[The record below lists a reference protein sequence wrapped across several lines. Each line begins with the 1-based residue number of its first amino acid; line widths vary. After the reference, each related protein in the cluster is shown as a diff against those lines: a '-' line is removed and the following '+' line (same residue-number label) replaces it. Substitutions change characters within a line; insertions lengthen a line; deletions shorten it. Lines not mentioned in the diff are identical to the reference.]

1 MRPLFLKMT
10 AFGPY
15 ADTVSLNMETLG
27 ETGLYAITGET
38 GAGKTTIFDA
48 IVFALYG
55 KGSGSDRSDGEK
67 LRSKYASDDVETQV
81 ELRFLSKGKEYT
93 IRRSPTQVV
102 RGNKTPTP
110 HKAALYMSN
119 GDIVTRIAEIDQRI
133 EEDVIGVDANRFSQ
147 IVMIAQGE
155 FQKLIS
161 ADTKER
167 TETLRRI
174 FKTHTFQAL
183 QERLAEK
190 ARAKEEEYKVA
201 EREKEGALKA
211 IEGDPETAQKKDEAD
226 YRAADAERAERE
238 KALDA
243 AKSDYKK
250 GEERNK
256 LLELAENIDAELK
269 ALDAERDARQ
279 AAFKTANAEKE
290 HIEAIAAQITRD
302 ESVLP
307 KYAELSKQTQEASR
321 VREEMQEHDKAVR
334 DADRQIEEIGAE
346 NDKLVVEEQSL
357 SGASE
362 RKHKADIALRELRDR
377 RKKLTEVK
385 ERVTARDDAEKACT
399 ARKAEAEGAKS
410 EHQKALAEKSALESE
425 LKKLENAQ
433 GILAQCTAE
442 LDALEA
448 KEKSLRETMLQLSE
462 YGRAKTSCESAS
474 IAYEREKATAQRM
487 EEDARAKRDAY
498 NYNVAGY
505 IAEDLIEGEKCPV
518 CGSTHHPQRAVRPDT
533 APTKNEVEQA
543 EKAAKLAREKA
554 DRAEMECKEREVI
567 RREKRAQLAEKLP
580 NVEEAEW
587 KVALERESARN
598 KSETENARAEKGK
611 AKEAELKRKRLSE
624 IYLPEAERKEEQ
636 LRKTANEAERS
647 LGIAIDRRHVCAEEA
662 QKALRDIS
670 GDMTEDELDS
680 AIFASEKEISA
691 LENTISEEK
700 ANEKRLTDIGQQ
712 KQALQALEREQTEY
726 RATSMQKAEGCRENA
741 KNLAERIAELRKDLP
756 YSSREEAERSIEAQS
771 AEKERLEKA
780 IEDARQARDESDR
793 QYNQKRGESQALKE
807 QLKGVQKADLTALE
821 AAQKD
826 AQKAYDEADRKVQ
839 KVYARQK
846 QNLDNLSKYREKEAL
861 SKVLEEESRMMT
873 NISKTA
879 NGTLPGTARISF
891 ETFAQMTYFDWILD
905 YANLRLRHMTNGQY
919 EMRRSETGRGAAK
932 TGLEISVL
940 DHKNATERE
949 IATLSGGEKFLAAL
963 AFALGMSDAVQKTRT
978 ASVHLETMFVDEG
991 FGTLSEKYL
1000 TLALEELAQTAR
1012 EGHRLIGMISHV
1024 SEVKDGIGKR
1034 IEVTKRGME
1043 GSSARIVL

>member
-110 HKAALYMSN
+110 HKAALYMPN

-174 FKTHTFQAL
+174 FKTHGFQAL

-211 IEGDPETAQKKDEAD
+211 IEGNPETAQEKDEAD

-238 KALDA
+238 KARDA
-243 AKSDYKK
+243 AKSAYEK
-250 GEERNK
+250 GDEQNK
-256 LLELAENIDAELK
+256 RLELAENIDAELK
-269 ALDAERDARQ
+269 VLEAERDARQ
-279 AAFKTANAEKE
+279 AAFETASAEEE

-321 VREEMQEHDKAVR
+321 AREEMQGHEEAARH
-334 DADRQIEEIGAE
+334 ADRQIKEIGAE
-346 NDKLVVEEQSL
+346 NAALAAEELSL
-357 SGASE
+357 SGATE
-362 RKHKADIALRELRDR
+362 RKHKADIDLRELRDR
-377 RKKLTEVK
+377 CKKLTEVK
-385 ERVTARDDAEKACT
+385 KRVTERDDAENAC
-399 ARKAEAEGAKS
+399 AKRKAEAEEAKS

-433 GILAQCTAE
+433 AILEQWTAKLE
-442 LDALEA
+442 ALE
-448 KEKSLRETMLQLSE
+448 KEGNALTVTTNQLSLYVQANAALE
-462 YGRAKTSCESAS
+462 EATV
-474 IAYEREKATAQRM
+474 AYECAKATAQRM
-487 EEDARAKRDAY
+487 EEDARAKRVAY
-498 NYNVAGY
+498 NDNVAG
-505 IAEDLIEGEKCPV
+505 ILAKDLVEGKKCPV
-518 CGSTHHPQRAVRPDT
+518 CGSTHHPERAVCPDT

-543 EKAAKLAREKA
+543 EKAARLAQEKA
-554 DRAEMECKEREVI
+554 NQAAIECSNRDTS
-567 RREKRAQLAEKLP
+567 RQEKRAQLAEKLP
-580 NVEEAEW
+580 NVEETEW
-587 KVALERESARN
+587 KAALERERERN
-598 KSETENARAEKGK
+598 KSETDAARVEKGK
-611 AKEAELKRKRLSE
+611 AAEADGERTRISK
-624 IYLPEAERKEEQ
+624 IYLPKAEEHEKRLQKI
-636 LRKTANEAERS
+636 ANEAES
-647 LGIAIDRRHVCAEEA
+647 LWKVAISGFEMCAEEA

-680 AIFASEKEISA
+680 AIFASKEDITA
-691 LENTISEEK
+691 LEKIISKEE
-700 ANEKRLTDIGQQ
+700 ANEKRLEEIARR
-712 KQALQALEREQTEY
+712 KQDLQTTEREQNDRREKATREAGICQE
-726 RATSMQKAEGCRENA
+726 RAQNIEAH
-741 KNLAERIAELRKDLP
+741 IVELRKDLP
-756 YSSREEAERSIEAQS
+756 YSSREEAERSIEEQK
-771 AEKERLEKA
+771 AEKERLKKA
-780 IEDARQARDESDR
+780 IVVAQQAWDASVTRYREKQVEA
-793 QYNQKRGESQALKE
+793 NTLAK
-807 QLKGVQKADLTALE
+807 QLKDAEKADLTALE
-821 AAQKD
+821 AAQED

-839 KVYARQK
+839 DVYARK
-846 QNLDNLSKYREKEAL
+846 ERNLKYLSAIREKAAL